1 MIVDSQTNF
10 VYLAD
15 SLARKYP
22 KFARRLTS
30 AFDENAVRYDFLPN
44 TKDVWAVD
52 YMPVQVA
59 EDEFIRFNYSPDYLT
74 SKKYA
79 KTISDVDTI
88 CTELGIETTKTDI
101 IADGG
106 NLVRGQDYVM
116 MTEKIFYENKK
127 YKEQAL
133 EQELLNLLQ
142 VKDLIIIPWEKG
154 DWLGHSDGAVRVVSG
169 REVLINDIANKR
181 NKDHQNLI
189 KELEYNGISWSY
201 FTSDYCNNKSGDD
214 ARGLY
219 LNYLELEDFIF
230 LPVFNRD
237 KDIEAIDL
245 VEKYFPTKKVVT
257 IPADDLAQS
266 TGVINCCTWNVLK

>member
-1 MIVDSQTNF
+1 
-10 VYLAD
+10 
-15 SLARKYP
+15 
-22 KFARRLTS
+22 
-30 AFDENAVRYDFLPN
+30 
-44 TKDVWAVD
+44 
-52 YMPVQVA
+52 
-59 EDEFIRFNYSPDYLT
+59 
-74 SKKYA
+74 
-79 KTISDVDTI
+79 
-88 CTELGIETTKTDI
+88 
-101 IADGG
+101 
-106 NLVRGQDYVM
+106 VRGQDYVM

>member
-15 SLARKYP
+15 SLASKYP

-30 AFDENAVRYDFLPN
+30 AFDENGVRYDFLPN

-59 EDEFIRFNYSPDYLT
+59 EDKFIRFTYTPDYLI

-106 NLVRGQDYVM
+106 NLVRGQDYVL

-266 TGVINCCTWNVLK
+266 TGVINCCTWNVLR

>member
-106 NLVRGQDYVM
+106 NLVCGQDYVL

-127 YKEQAL
+127 YNCKI
-133 EQELLNLLQ
+133 NPKI
-142 VKDLIIIPWEKG
+142 VREK
-154 DWLGHSDGAVRVVSG
+154 
-169 REVLINDIANKR
+169 K
-181 NKDHQNLI
+181 
-189 KELEYNGISWSY
+189 
-201 FTSDYCNNKSGDD
+201 NKSIFFIMPIL
-214 ARGLY
+214 A
-219 LNYLELEDFIF
+219 FIF
-230 LPVFNRD
+230 DNISLSLSSSNFDIGIESNSSFSFFDEELYFALNSPNWSSEIKLP
-237 KDIEAIDL
+237 L
-245 VEKYFPTKKVVT
+245 
-257 IPADDLAQS
+257 
-266 TGVINCCTWNVLK
+266 